1 MAKMDVQHDVIVIGA
16 GIAGLVAANRAAQLG
31 KRVIV
36 LEKSREEKYLC
47 NSRYTYG
54 TFHINF
60 TDVGADEDVLLG
72 KIEACSE
79 GHARKDLARA
89 VAKDGRRLM
98 QWLKSEGI
106 DLVDLG
112 GYQTNVLAPP
122 WREGFGLTWRGYAG
136 DVALARLEANLRR
149 RQGRMLRGTRACA
162 LTLAAGAIEVATDE
176 AAGAAKFNA
185 ASVVIADGGF
195 QASFD
200 MIRTH
205 IACAPEKLLARNGGT
220 ATGDGLRMAQAV
232 GAASTGLDM
241 FYGHLHS
248 RDAMN
253 TDRLWPRP
261 YADEIAA
268 ASIVIDADGR
278 RFADEGLGG
287 RTARPRPCAAAQ
299 SAVAGGGR
307 HAASR
312 RHDRGAGRTHRHR
325 AAAAGGA
332 CRRVQRRRRRRHA
345 AYAVAAAPRRPLQG
359 LADQDRAVLCHADLR
374 GHHQHHGWH
383 RGRRQRRRPRPQRH
397 ADSGPVRGRLHRR
410 GVGRR
415 TERRLRRRTDQ
426 GNDRVA
432 CRGNDRGVLDQPAAS
447 KRAFGLQSQGN
458 LCYKGC
464 APRIIPE
471 KLPAA
476 SVQSGTLQAARTGHD
491 NDQGGRR

>member
-60 TDVGADEDVLLG
+60 SDVGADEDVLLG

-98 QWLKSEGI
+98 QWLRSEGI

-136 DVALARLEANLRR
+136 DVALARLEQNLRQ
-149 RQGRMLRGTRACA
+149 RQGRMLRGMRACA
-162 LTLAAGAIEVATDE
+162 LTLAAGAIEVAAEE

-200 MIRTH
+200 MIRAH

-220 ATGDGLRMAQAV
+220 ATGDGLRMAQAL

-248 RDAMN
+248 CDAMN

-287 RTARPRPCAAAQ
+287 IYLSNAVARLPDPLGAAIVFDQAVWDGPPGRGHAQPPNPLLPEAGGTLHRAGTIAELAGRIGIAPQQLEDLVGAYNAAVDAGTLHMLSPPRRGDRYRAWPIRTAPFYAMPICAAITNTMGGIVVDGNG
-299 SAVAGGGR
+299 AVLDRSETPIPGLFAAGSTVGGLDGGPNAGYVGGLIKATIALR
-307 HAASR
+307 AAEAIAAS
-312 RHDRGAGRTHRHR
+312 
-325 AAAAGGA
+325 
-332 CRRVQRRRRRRHA
+332 
-345 AYAVAAAPRRPLQG
+345 
-359 LADQDRAVLCHADLR
+359 
-374 GHHQHHGWH
+374 
-383 RGRRQRRRPRPQRH
+383 
-397 ADSGPVRGRLHRR
+397 
-410 GVGRR
+410 
-415 TERRLRRRTDQ
+415 
-426 GNDRVA
+426 
-432 CRGNDRGVLDQPAAS
+432 
-447 KRAFGLQSQGN
+447 
-458 LCYKGC
+458 
-464 APRIIPE
+464 
-471 KLPAA
+471 
-476 SVQSGTLQAARTGHD
+476 
-491 NDQGGRR
+491 